1 MNFGWND
8 WHSWHEFWVNFGCT
22 VDTVDTVDTNFGVNC
37 VNCVNCAPSS
47 KRSPFAVA
55 MNKIHTQTATT
66 ILCPGA
72 SPALRSP
79 SILIYMYIYI
89 YYIYTYWYC
98 NLAPKYI
105 QIPQGSTRLGTISTE
120 HGPNN
125 LNPTAI
131 SCDHPCWGPFPIS
144 TSKAQKLHI
153 KTRSLLWIILMQN
166 DFLQSV
172 FRGNGPRKK
181 LVGKSMVQKRV
192 LTQPQFPVSRYHS
205 SFLSKA
211 SPSRSG
217 SGPGLMMYK
226 ETMSVN
232 LEAGEKIVR
241 MW

>member
-1 MNFGWND
+1 MLISESGLSKLQTKQTPSNLIEKPTPPAALARPA
-8 WHSWHEFWVNFGCT
+8 SVSYWVTSVAQRKHWWWMFYQNMKSFMGALNLSNNLT
-22 VDTVDTVDTNFGVNC
+22 RSDTEYWFIC
-37 VNCVNCAPSS
+37 
-47 KRSPFAVA
+47 
-55 MNKIHTQTATT
+55 
-66 ILCPGA
+66 
-72 SPALRSP
+72 
-79 SILIYMYIYI
+79 IYI